1 MLNTNK
7 IKRRD
12 YEVITTM
19 IRSDST
25 VLDLGCGDGSLLQ
38 HLKRVRNVSGYGV
51 EKDHRN
57 VLASLSNGVN
67 VIQSDLE
74 QGLSG
79 FADSAFDYV
88 ILSLTLQAVHE
99 TETIMNE
106 MLRVGSEVIVTFPN
120 FGLWRHRVQI
130 FLGQTPISKELP
142 HQWYDTPNVHVLTIN
157 DFEKYCSNHDVRI
170 RRTDCNQR
178 DGQMVTTLPNLLGR
192 CSNLPFQ
199 QGLASVNLVLV

>member
-1 MLNTNK
+1 M
-7 IKRRD
+7 
-12 YEVITTM
+12 
-19 IRSDST
+19 
-25 VLDLGCGDGSLLQ
+25 
-38 HLKRVRNVSGYGV
+38 
-51 EKDHRN
+51 
-57 VLASLSNGVN
+57 LASLSNGVN

-130 FLGQTPISKELP
+130 FPGT
-142 HQWYDTPNVHVLTIN
+142 N
-157 DFEKYCSNHDVRI
+157 
-170 RRTDCNQR
+170 TDIKR
-178 DGQMVTTLPNLLGR
+178 AATSMV
-192 CSNLPFQ
+192 
-199 QGLASVNLVLV
+199 

>member
-1 MLNTNK
+1 MTAVMLNTNK

-19 IRSDST
+19 IHSNST

-38 HLKRVRNVSGYGV
+38 HLKKERNVSGYGV

-57 VLASLSNGVN
+57 VLTSLSNGVN

-74 QGLSG
+74 EGLSG
-79 FADSAFDYV
+79 FADGAFDYV

-106 MLRVGSEVIVTFPN
+106 MLRVGRQGHCNFSQFWIVATSLTN
-120 FGLWRHRVQI
+120 FSG
-130 FLGQTPISKELP
+130 TN
-142 HQWYDTPNVHVLTIN
+142 T
-157 DFEKYCSNHDVRI
+157 DVKRA
-170 RRTDCNQR
+170 TAS
-178 DGQMVTTLPNLLGR
+178 MV
-192 CSNLPFQ
+192 
-199 QGLASVNLVLV
+199 

>member
-12 YEVITTM
+12 YEIITTM
-19 IRSDST
+19 IHNDST

-38 HLKRVRNVSGYGV
+38 HLTKERNVSGYGV

-157 DFEKYCSNHDVRI
+157 DFEKYCSNHDVCIRERI
-170 RRTDCNQR
+170 VISE
-178 DGQMVTTLPNLLGR
+178 DGQMVTTLPNLLGAVAIYR
-192 CSNLPFQ
+192 FNK
-199 QGLASVNLVLV
+199 G

>member
-12 YEVITTM
+12 YEIITTM
-19 IRSDST
+19 IHNDST

-38 HLKRVRNVSGYGV
+38 HLTKERNVSGYGV

-106 MLRVGSEVIVTFPN
+106 MLRVGSEVIVTFPTLDCGDIAYK
-120 FGLWRHRVQI
+120 FFWDKHRYQK
-130 FLGQTPISKELP
+130 SC
-142 HQWYDTPNVHVLTIN
+142 HIN
-157 DFEKYCSNHDVRI
+157 GMTR
-170 RRTDCNQR
+170 
-178 DGQMVTTLPNLLGR
+178 QMFTY
-192 CSNLPFQ
+192 
-199 QGLASVNLVLV
+199 

>member
-12 YEVITTM
+12 YEIITTM
-19 IRSDST
+19 IHNDST

-38 HLKRVRNVSGYGV
+38 HLTKERNVSGYGV

-106 MLRVGSEVIVTFPN
+106 VRSKRPGTTMRFPLIRKNGS
-120 FGLWRHRVQI
+120 
-130 FLGQTPISKELP
+130 IS
-142 HQWYDTPNVHVLTIN
+142 
-157 DFEKYCSNHDVRI
+157 
-170 RRTDCNQR
+170 
-178 DGQMVTTLPNLLGR
+178 
-192 CSNLPFQ
+192 
-199 QGLASVNLVLV
+199 

>member
-74 QGLSG
+74 QGLSL
-79 FADSAFDYV
+79 
-88 ILSLTLQAVHE
+88 IH
-99 TETIMNE
+99 I
-106 MLRVGSEVIVTFPN
+106 
-120 FGLWRHRVQI
+120 
-130 FLGQTPISKELP
+130 
-142 HQWYDTPNVHVLTIN
+142 
-157 DFEKYCSNHDVRI
+157 
-170 RRTDCNQR
+170 
-178 DGQMVTTLPNLLGR
+178 
-192 CSNLPFQ
+192 
-199 QGLASVNLVLV
+199 